1 MLEDVARSVLDRG
14 DLAHLALFLWA
25 ATASFLTL
33 LLLKE
38 LAISNQRFSDFVAE
52 LSDLNQRLN
61 RLRNGVSVSGE
72 PIQ

>member
-61 RLRNGVSVSGE
+61 RLRSGVSVSGE